1 MKLADLKG
9 VNLYLIGMMGAGKST
24 LGKLLAQQLSYRF
37 ADTDAVI
44 EQAAGQSVSEIFA
57 ASGEAAFRELETE
70 VLGQL
75 AAYQRMAIATG
86 GGIILQRKNWSY
98 LRHGIVVWLDVPIE
112 DLCDRLQHD
121 TTRPILQGVEQG
133 INLRQKLQTLLDQ
146 RQTLYA
152 QADVRITVGKDEAPE
167 PLAHRVLAEIQ
178 QVLKPEVNPP
188 SASDF
193 TVEHPQD

>member
-1 MKLADLKG
+1 MSNLKG

-24 LGKLLAQQLSYRF
+24 LGKRLAQQLGYRF

-57 ASGEAAFRELETE
+57 ASGEATFRELETE

-121 TTRPILQGVEQG
+121 TTRPILQGVD
-133 INLRQKLQTLLDQ
+133 LRQKLQTLLDQ

-152 QADVRITVGKDEAPE
+152 QADVRITVGKNEAPE

-178 QVLKPEVNPP
+178 QVLKPEVLPP

-193 TVEHPQD
+193 TFEYTED